1 MGKCLTALLKDGN
14 MIIEVKVTWG
24 SDDIGRSL
32 VIDDYEIRQ
41 AVSSSALLK
50 VKFEQL
56 AEEFIKQMKLD

>member
-1 MGKCLTALLKDGN
+1 

-50 VKFEQL
+50 VKFDQL